1 MRQRQGAVLAVF
13 VLALLASPAR
23 AQSSAP
29 ADQGWPRV
37 FSQGDQKVVL
47 YQPQIDSWPDFQQV
61 HFRMAAA
68 VTPSSA
74 TQPSYGVVQVQ
85 ATTSVDKASR
95 TVLVESPQST
105 VRFPNAPPDQAAQ
118 LEAVLRQAVP
128 PKASL
133 TVSLDRML
141 ACMQPSGP
149 QAAGV
154 PVSLDPPKIFYSTQP
169 AILLDFMGAPRV
181 KPIQGTLLMAAFNS
195 NWDVFLDEA
204 SGDYF
209 LLDGSHGNTWLTA
222 PDPVAGPWTV
232 AAALP
237 SSFQSL
243 PAAEPWTKVRAALP
257 APGAPA
263 GPPVQVFASTVPA
276 ELIVVQGA
284 PSFEPIEGTKLLAV
298 ANTDSALFQ
307 HMGDS
312 TWYYLVAGRWFS
324 APAPAGPWTA
334 ATNSLPADFAN
345 IPASDPHAWV
355 RESVPGTQAA
365 SDAVLLASV
374 PHTATVQRNAVS
386 LQVTYAGAPRFE
398 PIKPTA
404 LSYAVNT
411 PECVIQSG
419 TTWFCCHTAVWFTA
433 GDPAGPWSVAS
444 SVPAAIYTIPPS
456 SPMYP
461 VTFVRITGST
471 PDSVTVGY
479 TNGYDGEY
487 VAQTGTLVY
496 GMGNSPSS
504 STTGGSGDGGDNSDD
519 SGAVSD
525 DDPVYWGSYYPYG
538 PAWYSYGCGAVYA
551 GYAAGCYYRGGAA
564 YGPYYGAA
572 RATAYNPATG
582 AWSSAGCRYT
592 PYGSAAYH
600 AGYNPETDT
609 AAARAAGTNAYGS
622 WSRGV
627 VTQGDKWAAGGR
639 ETTAAGTAGWVQ
651 TSSGA
656 AAAGVK
662 TANNDAWVAKGPE
675 GDVYAG
681 ADGNVYQRGD
691 DGSWQQHNGNGWA
704 QPPAAAGATGA
715 QSLDHEASSRQWG
728 NQRASEGSAARSGGG
743 FRGGFRGRR

>member
-1 MRQRQGAVLAVF
+1 MRQWPGVMLSV

-37 FSQGDQKVVL
+37 FTQGDQKVVL
-47 YQPQIDSWPDFQQV
+47 YQPQIDSWKDFQQV
-61 HFRMAAA
+61 QFRMAAA
-68 VTPSSA
+68 VTPGGAS
-74 TQPSYGVVQVQ
+74 QPGYGIVQVQ
-85 ATTSVDKASR
+85 ATTTVDHGSR
-95 TVLVESPQST
+95 TVLVEAPQFT
-105 VRFPNAPPDQAAQ
+105 VRFPNAPADQAAK

-128 PKASL
+128 AKQSI

-141 ACMQPSGP
+141 ACMQPAGA
-149 QAAGV
+149 QAGGV
-154 PVSLDPPKIFYSTQP
+154 PVNLDPPKIFYSNQP
-169 AILLDFMGAPRV
+169 AILLVFMGTPRV
-181 KPIQGTLLMAAFNS
+181 KPIQGTLLMAAINS
-195 NWDVFLDEA
+195 SWDVFLDEA

-209 LLDGSHGNTWLTA
+209 LLDASHGNTWLTA
-222 PDPVAGPWTV
+222 PDPVVGPWTV
-232 AAALP
+232 AASLP
-237 SSFQSL
+237 ASFQSL
-243 PAAEPWTKVRAALP
+243 PAGDPWTKVRAALP
-257 APGAPA
+257 APGAPPGA
-263 GPPVQVFASTVPA
+263 AVQVFASTAPA
-276 ELIVVQGA
+276 ELIVVEGA
-284 PSFEPIEGTKLLAV
+284 PSLEPIEGTKLLAV
-298 ANTDSALFQ
+298 VNSDSAVFQ
-307 HMGDS
+307 HLGDS

-324 APAPAGPWTA
+324 ASALAGPWAA
-334 ATNSLPADFAN
+334 ATSNLPADFAN

-374 PHTATVQRNAVS
+374 PHTATVQPGSVS
-386 LQVTYAGAPRFE
+386 LQVTYAGAPKFA
-398 PIKPTA
+398 PIPPTA
-404 LSYAVNT
+404 LSYALNT
-411 PECVIQSG
+411 PECVLQSG
-419 TTWFCCHTAVWFTA
+419 SAYYCCHSAVWFTA
-433 GDPAGPWSVAS
+433 SDPAGPWSVAT
-444 SVPAAIYTIPPS
+444 SVPAEIYSIPPS

-461 VTFVRITGST
+461 VTFVRIYGST
-471 PDSVTVGY
+471 PEGVTVGY
-479 TNGYDGEY
+479 TSGYDGEY
-487 VAQTGTLVY
+487 VGQTGTVLY
-496 GMGNSPSS
+496 GMGNSSSS
-504 STTGGSGDGGDNSDD
+504 STSGDSGDSGDD
-519 SGAVSD
+519 SGDSSD
-525 DDPVYWGSYYPYG
+525 DDPAYWGSYYQYG

-592 PYGSAAYH
+592 PYGSAAYR

-609 AAARAAGTNAYGS
+609 AAARAAGTNAYGT

-681 ADGNVYQRGD
+681 SDGNVYKRGE
-691 DGSWQQHNGNGWA
+691 DGNWQQHDGNSWA
-704 QPPAAAGATGA
+704 QPRADQADGAH
-715 QSLDHEASSRQWG
+715 SLDQQASSRDWG
-728 NQRASEGSAARSGGG
+728 NARAGECGASRESGGAYRGG

>member
-1 MRQRQGAVLAVF
+1 MRQIQAVVLAVL
-13 VLALLASPAR
+13 VLAPLAAPAR

-37 FSQGDQKVVL
+37 FAQGDQKVVL
-47 YQPQIDSWPDFQQV
+47 YQPQIDSWPDFQKV
-61 HFRMAAA
+61 SFRMAAA
-68 VTPSSA
+68 VTPSGAS
-74 TQPSYGVVQVQ
+74 QPSYGVVQVQ
-85 ATTSVDKASR
+85 ATTSVDSSTR

-105 VRFPNAPPDQAAQ
+105 ARFPNATPEQAAQ
-118 LEAVLRQAVP
+118 LGAVLRQAVP
-128 PKASL
+128 PQQSL

-141 ACMQPSGP
+141 ACMQPAGA

-154 PVSLDPPKIFYSTQP
+154 PVKLDPPKIFYSTRP

-181 KPIQGTLLMAAFNS
+181 KPIQGTLLMAAINS

-222 PDPVAGPWTV
+222 PDPVAGPWTS

-243 PAAEPWTKVRAALP
+243 PAGEPWTKVRASLP

-263 GPPVQVFASTVPA
+263 GPAVQVFASTVPA
-276 ELIVVQGA
+276 ELIVVQGE
-284 PSFEPIEGTKLLAV
+284 PSFEPIEGTQLLAV

-307 HMGDS
+307 HMGDG

-324 APAPAGPWTA
+324 APAPAGPWTSA
-334 ATNSLPADFAN
+334 MSSLPADFAQ
-345 IPASDPHAWV
+345 IPPGDPHAYV

-365 SDAVLLASV
+365 SDAVLLAAV
-374 PHTATVQRNAVS
+374 PHTATVQRDSVS
-386 LQVTYAGAPRFE
+386 LQVSYAGAPKFV
-398 PIKPTA
+398 PIPPTA
-404 LSYAVNT
+404 LSYASNT
-411 PECVIQSG
+411 ADCVIESG
-419 TTWFCCHTAVWFTA
+419 TAYFCCHNAVWFTA
-433 GDPAGPWSVAS
+433 TDPAGPWSVAS
-444 SVPAAIYTIPPS
+444 SVPAEIYTIPPS

-461 VTFVRITGST
+461 VTFVRIYGST

-479 TNGYDGEY
+479 TSGYDGEY
-487 VAQTGTLVY
+487 VAQTGTLMY
-496 GMGNSPSS
+496 GMGNAPTQPASD
-504 STTGGSGDGGDNSDD
+504 SGDSGDDESSGGE
-519 SGAVSD
+519 
-525 DDPVYWGSYYPYG
+525 DPAYWGSYYQCG

-592 PYGSAAYH
+592 PYGAAAYH

-622 WSRGV
+622 WTRGV
-627 VTQGDKWAAGGR
+627 VTQGDKWAAGG
-639 ETTAAGTAGWVQ
+639 THSTAAATTGWVQ

-681 ADGNVYQRGD
+681 ADGNVYQRGE

-704 QPPAAAGATGA
+704 QPRAEQAPAS
-715 QSLDHEASSRQWG
+715 QNLDREASSRQWG
-728 NQRASEGSAARSGGG
+728 NYRAGETGAARSYGGGG
-743 FRGGFRGRR
+743 FRGGFGGRGRR